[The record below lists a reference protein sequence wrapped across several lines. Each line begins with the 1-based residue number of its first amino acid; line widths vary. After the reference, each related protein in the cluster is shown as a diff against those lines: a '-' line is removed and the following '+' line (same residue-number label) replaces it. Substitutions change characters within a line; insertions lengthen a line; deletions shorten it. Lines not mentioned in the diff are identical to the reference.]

1 MTKKQIKSIRLQ
13 AWNAWTAAFNAAVPC
28 SRLHGGAK

>member
-13 AWNAWTAAFNAAVPC
+13 AWNAWAVAFNAAIPY
-28 SRLHGGAK
+28 SRLWGKT